1 MGRNRSGFATT
12 GGEAP
17 ASRRKSSRQPFHV
30 WPADR
35 AGPGMFSTF
44 PERMSRLAKVRIG
57 KRADR
62 DGDKVGPQRGGPK
75 DGPAAFRTK
84 TEDHPSSA
92 VGLPNELLGEAA
104 RGIDLRAREPG
115 LNTKDAS
122 GSALALEAMAH
133 RDENRLAPAA
143 EPEQLASRSVIG
155 LAFQR
160 EQCGLDA
167 GCQASRAP
175 HSALLGRSG
184 GRLPRM
190 HCLDNT
196 PNGRRH
202 RLRPVDL
209 DIVAG
214 AGNDRIDAPT

>member
-1 MGRNRSGFATT
+1 MLPTLPNR
-12 GGEAP
+12 
-17 ASRRKSSRQPFHV
+17 KI
-30 WPADR
+30 
-35 AGPGMFSTF
+35 
-44 PERMSRLAKVRIG
+44 RLCKARVG
-57 KRADR
+57 KCAHRDR
-62 DGDKVGPQRGGPK
+62 DQVRPLLCLPI
-75 DGPAAFRTK
+75 DGPATFRTK
-84 TEDHPSSA
+84 AEGHAPSA
-92 VGLPNELLGEAA
+92 VGLTNELL
-104 RGIDLRAREPG
+104 REPSRRIDSLG
-115 LNTKDAS
+115 REPCLDAKHAS
-122 GSALALEAMAH
+122 RPALAFEAVAH
-133 RDENRLAPAA
+133 RNAHRFAPAA